1 MRQHPRYNVDLR
13 ADAVTR
19 DAFLS
24 SRVSNIS
31 RGGLFLESEHLPSDT
46 EVMLTL
52 ALGETGSAVK
62 AVGQVAWSC
71 DVRKESIKTVSGSG
85 IRFVWMSA
93 GDRTRLRGFLDV
105 LEQSAVSPAPRGGGP
120 RDSSSGADPP

>member
-13 ADAVTR
+13 ADAVTK

-31 RGGLFLESEHLPSDT
+31 RGGLFLESEHLPSDS

-52 ALGETGSAVK
+52 ELGETGSAVL

-71 DVRKESIKTVSGSG
+71 DVRKESIKTMSGSG
-85 IRFVWMSA
+85 IRFMWMSA
-93 GDRTRLRGFLDV
+93 GHRTRLRGFLDE
-105 LEQSAVSPAPRGGGP
+105 LEQRSVSPGPRGDGP
-120 RDSSSGADPP
+120 HGSSSGAAPT